1 MPDERQ
7 ESYRLRNMDK
17 MREYECVSKE
27 KSNAPEQIEKKSCLK
42 KPFPVRWQLVVY
54 DIFILFAV
62 DVLLLLFIR
71 ATRNYPLREL
81 RRRRDFPSFASYR
94 KILGQDLSADLA
106 VWRHSVLYS
115 AADGGC
121 RRIYR

>member
-1 MPDERQ
+1 M
-7 ESYRLRNMDK
+7 RNMDK

-62 DVLLLLFIR
+62 DVLLLLFYQGNEKLSPSGI
-71 ATRNYPLREL
+71 AAQAW
-81 RRRRDFPSFASYR
+81 DFPSFAS
-94 KILGQDLSADLA
+94 LPQDSWAGSISRFGGMAAFSAIF
-106 VWRHSVLYS
+106 
-115 AADGGC
+115 GC
-121 RRIYR
+121 